1 MLINVVYLYSDN
13 NKQINIMTT
22 LQSQTT
28 HKLVA
33 KTLRYSGYKATCVR
47 NENFDFNNY
56 EVIVKGIDSNEAK
69 ELQQRFFSMLK
80 NSMINII
87 NN

>member
-1 MLINVVYLYSDN
+1 
-13 NKQINIMTT
+13 MTT

-47 NENFDFNNY
+47 NENFNFNNY
-56 EVIVKGIDSNEAK
+56 EVIVKGINNDEAK
-69 ELQQRFFSMLK
+69 QLQQMFSSILN

>member
-1 MLINVVYLYSDN
+1 MYKL
-13 NKQINIMTT
+13 KQTKKTETMTT

-47 NENFDFNNY
+47 NENFNFNNY
-56 EVIVKGIDSNEAK
+56 EVIVKGINNDEVK
-69 ELQQRFFSMLK
+69 QLQEMFSSMLN

>member
-1 MLINVVYLYSDN
+1 
-13 NKQINIMTT
+13 MTT

-47 NENFDFNNY
+47 NKNFNFNNY
-56 EVIVKGIDSNEAK
+56 EVIVKGINNDEVK
-69 ELQQRFFSMLK
+69 QLQQMFSSMLN

>member
-1 MLINVVYLYSDN
+1 
-13 NKQINIMTT
+13 MTT

-69 ELQQRFFSMLK
+69 ELQQRFSSMLK

>member
-1 MLINVVYLYSDN
+1 
-13 NKQINIMTT
+13 MTT
-22 LQSQTT
+22 IQSQRT

-56 EVIVKGIDSNEAK
+56 EVLVKGINTDEAK
-69 ELQQRFFSMLK
+69 ELQQTFSSMLK
-80 NSMINII
+80 KSMINVIA
-87 NN
+87 N

>member
-1 MLINVVYLYSDN
+1 
-13 NKQINIMTT
+13 MTT

-47 NENFDFNNY
+47 NTNFDFNNY
-56 EVIVKGIDSNEAK
+56 EVVVNGVDATQAK
-69 ELQQRFFSMLK
+69 ELQQMFSSMLK
-80 NSMINII
+80 NSMINITA
-87 NN
+87 N

>member
-1 MLINVVYLYSDN
+1 
-13 NKQINIMTT
+13 MTT

-47 NENFDFNNY
+47 NENFNFNNY
-56 EVIVKGIDSNEAK
+56 EVIVKGINNDEVK
-69 ELQQRFFSMLK
+69 QLQEMFSSMLN

>member
-1 MLINVVYLYSDN
+1 MCMFDIYLYSDN
-13 NKQINIMTT
+13 KKTNIMTT

-33 KTLRYSGYKATCVR
+33 KTLRHSGYKATCVR

-56 EVIVKGIDSNEAK
+56 EVIV
-69 ELQQRFFSMLK
+69 
-80 NSMINII
+80 
-87 NN
+87 

>member
-1 MLINVVYLYSDN
+1 MLINVVYLYST
-13 NKQINIMTT
+13 NKQIETMTT

-47 NENFDFNNY
+47 NENFNFNNY
-56 EVIVKGIDSNEAK
+56 EVIVKGINNNEAK
-69 ELQQRFFSMLK
+69 QLQQMFSSILN

>member
-1 MLINVVYLYSDN
+1 
-13 NKQINIMTT
+13 MTT
-22 LQSQTT
+22 LKSQTT

-47 NENFDFNNY
+47 NENFNFNNY
-56 EVIVKGIDSNEAK
+56 EVIVKDINNDEVK
-69 ELQQRFFSMLK
+69 QLQQMFALMLN
-80 NSMINII
+80 NSMINIT

>member
-1 MLINVVYLYSDN
+1 MLAYICT
-13 NKQINIMTT
+13 QITTTKKLNTMTT
-22 LQSQTT
+22 LQSQST

-56 EVIVKGIDSNEAK
+56 EVIVKGIDNNQAK
-69 ELQQRFFSMLK
+69 ELQQMFSLMLK

>member
-1 MLINVVYLYSDN
+1 
-13 NKQINIMTT
+13 MTT

-47 NENFDFNNY
+47 NENFNFNNY
-56 EVIVKGIDSNEAK
+56 EVIVKGINNDEVK
-69 ELQQRFFSMLK
+69 QLQQMFFSMLN

>member
-1 MLINVVYLYSDN
+1 MLSYICT
-13 NKQINIMTT
+13 QITTTKKLNTMTT
-22 LQSQTT
+22 LQSQST

-33 KTLRYSGYKATCVR
+33 KTLRYSGYKATCVK
-47 NENFDFNNY
+47 NNNFDFNNY
-56 EVIVKGIDSNEAK
+56 EVIVKGINSNEAK
-69 ELQQRFFSMLK
+69 ELQQRFFSIFK

>member
-1 MLINVVYLYSDN
+1 
-13 NKQINIMTT
+13 MTT

-47 NENFDFNNY
+47 NENFNFNNY
-56 EVIVKGIDSNEAK
+56 EVIVKGINNDEAK
-69 ELQQRFFSMLK
+69 QLQQMFALMLN
-80 NSMINII
+80 NSMINIT

>member
-1 MLINVVYLYSDN
+1 
-13 NKQINIMTT
+13 MTT

-47 NENFDFNNY
+47 NENFNFNNY
-56 EVIVKGIDSNEAK
+56 EVIVKGINNDEVK
-69 ELQQRFFSMLK
+69 ELQQMFSSMLN

>member
-1 MLINVVYLYSDN
+1 
-13 NKQINIMTT
+13 MTT

-47 NENFDFNNY
+47 NANFDFNNY
-56 EVIVKGIDSNEAK
+56 EVIINGVDVKQAK
-69 ELQQRFFSMLK
+69 ELQQMFSSMLK

-87 NN
+87 AN

>member
-1 MLINVVYLYSDN
+1 
-13 NKQINIMTT
+13 MTT

-47 NENFDFNNY
+47 NENFNFNNY
-56 EVIVKGIDSNEAK
+56 EVIVKGINNDEVK
-69 ELQQRFFSMLK
+69 QLQQMFSSMLN